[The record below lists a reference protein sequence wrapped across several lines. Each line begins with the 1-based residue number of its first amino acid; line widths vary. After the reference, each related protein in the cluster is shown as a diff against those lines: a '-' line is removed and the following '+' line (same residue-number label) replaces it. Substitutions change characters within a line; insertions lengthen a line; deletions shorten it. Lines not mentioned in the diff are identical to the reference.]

1 MNGPPVPELVPIQS
15 PPSSNQMSPIKSPPS
30 ENSNQMSLSLRPG
43 KGVHQKKSNAYAPT
57 AQRVGRRMSTCIPNK
72 SDVNPHALKLH
83 KFYSNILYYA
93 TGARGHP
100 ETGVKGMWVFQ
111 HKYSFILQLLIFPLT
126 AGKALDN
133 GKPTAPLMSALQT
146 LMMLNCALKK
156 VNMHKWAKEGGTID
170 AVVLNL
176 STQSAE
182 KVHYI
187 ATTVFKYTLGASSGK
202 AAYFPAQALPTMLIF
217 ALPIWAP
224 PIFNSDNFSFPVKG
238 AAVQTWFFLIAL
250 LMNYFS
256 LNYSAFTTTC
266 AIFGPMSYALSLSAK
281 DFVSQLEENFEDLEW
296 GNGEDKGDDEESL
309 IHHQHH
315 NHGAQQDPAEYSK
328 RLRATIE
335 KFNVLKST
343 TRHFSTGFGAFFLV
357 AEFVLIPSLIVVG
370 FIIYLKVTSDM
381 DARDKCVLIMCS
393 ILFTLIF
400 FIVLFL
406 FFSGVHLTTQLEEVT
421 HRISEVKG
429 QEILLRTGHKWD
441 DYLKQWERW
450 ERNVV
455 VTDLGFTPFKIR
467 IESKLALTV
476 FYVAVGFA
484 VTVYIEISL

>member
-1 MNGPPVPELVPIQS
+1 MSQTIYPSEPSTMSSPPVPELVPIQ
-15 PPSSNQMSPIKSPPS
+15 SPPS
-30 ENSNQMSLSLRPG
+30 ENSNQMSLSLRAG
-43 KGVHQKKSNAYAPT
+43 KGERKKKSNAYEPT
-57 AQRVGRRMSTCIPNK
+57 AQRVGRRMSTCIPQK
-72 SDVNPHALKLH
+72 EDVNPQALKLH
-83 KFYSNILYYA
+83 AFYGNILYYA

-100 ETGVKGMWVFQ
+100 ETGVKGLWVFQ
-111 HKYSFILQLLIFPLT
+111 HNYSFILQLLIFPLT

-176 STQSAE
+176 STASAE
-182 KVHYI
+182 KVHNI
-187 ATTVFKYTLGASSGK
+187 ATMVFKYTLGASSGA
-202 AAYFPAQALPTMLIF
+202 AAYFPMQALPTSLVF
-217 ALPIWAP
+217 AMPIWAP
-224 PIFNSDNFSFPVKG
+224 PIFDADNFSFPVKG
-238 AAVQTWFFLIAL
+238 AEIQTWFFLIAL
-250 LMNYFS
+250 IMNFFS

-281 DFVSQLEENFEDLEW
+281 DFVLHLEENFEDLHWE
-296 GNGEDKGDDEESL
+296 NADDFGDDEESL
-309 IHHQHH
+309 IQHQHH
-315 NHGAQQDPAEYSK
+315 SHGAQQDPVEYSK
-328 RLRATIE
+328 RLRTTIE

-370 FIIYLKVTSDM
+370 FIIYLKGFSEM
-381 DARDKCVLIMCS
+381 DTGDKCVLIMCS
-393 ILFTLIF
+393 ILFLIIF
-400 FIVLFL
+400 FIVNFL

-429 QEILLRTGHKWD
+429 QEILLRSGHQWD
-441 DYLKQWERW
+441 GYLKQWERW
-450 ERNVV
+450 ERNAV